1 MHNSQMKKQHV
12 ISKINKIQLKQ
23 NKIMTT
29 QLAHLLHYQLVSQ
42 SVSQSQLQL
51 QETNIRYSAFGTQE
65 KHQKIPAQQNV
76 NVIPITIS
84 IYQNNPLN
92 DNNR

>member
-42 SVSQSQLQL
+42 SQLQL
-51 QETNIRYSAFGTQE
+51 QETNIHYSAFGTQE